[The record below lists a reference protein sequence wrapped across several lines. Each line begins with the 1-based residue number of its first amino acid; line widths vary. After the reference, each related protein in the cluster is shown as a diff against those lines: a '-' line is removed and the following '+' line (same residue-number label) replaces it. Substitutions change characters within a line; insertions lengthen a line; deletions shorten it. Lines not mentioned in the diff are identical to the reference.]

1 MFRNRACKLYQQASE
16 LVEGVT
22 LTAHDLGDQ
31 RKLQQYSASLREKH
45 DTCKKHATD
54 LLMFN

>member
-1 MFRNRACKLYQQASE
+1 M
-16 LVEGVT
+16 EGVT

-31 RKLQQYSASLREKH
+31 RKLQQYSASLREKF

-54 LLMFN
+54 LLMYH